1 MDSSESSSSGAEAGA
16 VPPVANTVPLQVPP
30 VLPTPPVQT
39 SCRPQSPVPRN
50 GRPERSGGGAW
61 KWVALGVSAL
71 LVIALLVLGLTVVGK
86 LNRNWTHHP
95 STQSPGAAELHE
107 VLVRDSPF
115 EDKVAVISLEGV
127 ISGEILSDI
136 GSSMVELVSDQ
147 LERAAVEGVSA
158 VILKVDSPGGEVLAS
173 DEIYLLLEKFQKEH
187 DIPVVAS
194 MGSLAASGG
203 YYVSA
208 PCRWIVANELTMT
221 GSIGV
226 IFHSYNYRGLMD
238 KVGVRP
244 DITKSGKLKDMMSG
258 EKLPEEVLPEER
270 AILQGMIDESFAK
283 FKDIIRTGRNHSAA
297 LNLKDGVTE
306 GRKLAPNWTEFAD
319 GRILSGQQ
327 ALNLGLV
334 DELGNFEVA
343 LDRALQLARLD
354 GAKLI
359 TYQPH
364 FRFPGFLSL
373 LGQAR
378 SGSVKVDLGLPL
390 QSRLPEGRLYF
401 MSPLHMH

>member
-1 MDSSESSSSGAEAGA
+1 MDSFESSSSGAEAGG
-16 VPPVANTVPLQVPP
+16 VPPVVNTVPLQVPP

-39 SCRPQSPVPRN
+39 SGRPQPAVHGKGPTKRPR
-50 GRPERSGGGAW
+50 GGAW
-61 KWVALGVSAL
+61 KWVAVGVSVMLVFAL
-71 LVIALLVLGLTVVGK
+71 LALGLIGAGK
-86 LNRNWTHHP
+86 SDRNWTHHH

-127 ISGEILSDI
+127 ISGEVLSDI
-136 GSSMVELVSDQ
+136 GSSLVELVSDQ

-173 DEIYLLLEKFQKEH
+173 DEIYLLLERFQKEH

-283 FKDIIRTGRNHSAA
+283 FKDIIRTGRNHAA
-297 LNLKDGVTE
+297 ELNLKDGITE
-306 GRKLAPNWTEFAD
+306 GRKLASNWTEFAD

>member
-1 MDSSESSSSGAEAGA
+1 MLIFS
-16 VPPVANTVPLQVPP
+16 L
-30 VLPTPPVQT
+30 L
-39 SCRPQSPVPRN
+39 
-50 GRPERSGGGAW
+50 
-61 KWVALGVSAL
+61 ALGL
-71 LVIALLVLGLTVVGK
+71 IVVGK
-86 LNRNWTHHP
+86 SDRNWTHHH

-127 ISGEILSDI
+127 ISGEVLSDI
-136 GSSMVELVSDQ
+136 ASSMVELVSDQ

-283 FKDIIRTGRNHSAA
+283 FKDIIRTGRNHAA
-297 LNLKDGVTE
+297 ELNLKDGVTE
-306 GRKLAPNWTEFAD
+306 GRKLASNWTEFAD

>member
-1 MDSSESSSSGAEAGA
+1 MLIFS
-16 VPPVANTVPLQVPP
+16 L
-30 VLPTPPVQT
+30 L
-39 SCRPQSPVPRN
+39 
-50 GRPERSGGGAW
+50 
-61 KWVALGVSAL
+61 ALGL
-71 LVIALLVLGLTVVGK
+71 IVVGK
-86 LNRNWTHHP
+86 SDRNWTHHH

-127 ISGEILSDI
+127 ISGEVLSDI

-283 FKDIIRTGRNHSAA
+283 FKDIIRTGRNHAA
-297 LNLKDGVTE
+297 ELNLKDGVTE
-306 GRKLAPNWTEFAD
+306 GRKLASNWTEFAD